1 MSFQISVHSA
11 VHVFP
16 ITQTFIQLVV
26 ELLKAKLCRQFK
38 PWVWHMPMIPVK
50 LYRYF
55 FFSLKKNENLK
66 MTLISQDYM
75 GHFCWMVFK
84 PPLEPAWHHLPRLHS
99 GKHCYTVEE
108 TAKGMTRRLWEA
120 IPISLLCQFV
130 LPLKPKYSPNP
141 PSLPAQLFY
150 PPQSPRGP
158 IPKTYF
164 HLNFT

>member
-1 MSFQISVHSA
+1 MFSQLRRLLFSWLWSYLRQNSA
-11 VHVFP
+11 GSSSHGFG
-16 ITQTFIQLVV
+16 I
-26 ELLKAKLCRQFK
+26 C
-38 PWVWHMPMIPVK
+38 PW
-50 LYRYF
+50 YRLNF
-55 FFSLKKNENLK
+55 TDTFFSLKKNENLK